1 MPGGEE
7 LAGELE
13 LAQELEGVAMR
24 AFSTSRVR
32 RELVTLAVIAAG
44 FAFFAGPAVADWLVT
59 VDGSRVATRGG
70 WKVKGRQVVFTAKNG
85 TFSALP
91 LSQVDLELSRRL
103 TELAKTP
110 PKEEKAK
117 PKVKKKPVLVL
128 TDKDIP
134 RYQPSDD
141 EPATGPDGEASA
153 EEAADSQPAK
163 DLRVAS
169 WKVDEGSSVNGTT
182 LSGSLTNPTTDA
194 AASIR
199 LIVRVFDEDGQQVG
213 QRYAELGR
221 SALTPGAETTFS
233 VTFPDVLRVGSVKFE
248 TRSARFQ
255 AAAKPVTQEAAN

>member
-1 MPGGEE
+1 
-7 LAGELE
+7 
-13 LAQELEGVAMR
+13 MR
-24 AFSTSRVR
+24 AFSTNRSQAKW
-32 RELVTLAVIAAG
+32 VTLAVVAAG
-44 FAFFAGPAVADWLVT
+44 FTLFAGPALADWLVT
-59 VDGSRVATRGG
+59 VEGSRVATRGA

-85 TFSALP
+85 TYSALP
-91 LSQVDLELSRRL
+91 LTKVDLELSRRL
-103 TELAKTP
+103 TELAKAP
-110 PKEEKAK
+110 PKQEKVE

-134 RYQPSDD
+134 HYQPSDE
-141 EPATGPDGEASA
+141 EPATGSDGEASA
-153 EEAADSQPAK
+153 EAAADSQPAK

-182 LSGSLTNPTTDA
+182 LSGSLTNPTADA

-255 AAAKPVTQEAAN
+255 AASPAVEEEGSN